1 MTQTAASIRISVV
14 IPAYNRQ
21 RWLGRAIDSVLS
33 QERPADEIIVVDDG
47 STDGTGQVASGYGK
61 RIRYIRQDNAGPSAA
76 RNAGIAAATG
86 NWIAF
91 LDADDQWLPH
101 KLRLQTEHLCRHP
114 ELLWTTGNY
123 IECLCQS
130 DYKAPAL
137 TEERCRKTLGSG
149 QILDDYLR
157 TFAAG
162 FTGNTDTML
171 IRRDLLEEAGG
182 FPVDQRRFEDL
193 DLWLKIAY
201 RHPQVGFLS
210 TPLAIYHLEAGEHI
224 SVECEG
230 AKTAVDLI
238 GRHLKLAAE
247 LGRLEAF
254 RPLAAV
260 QLKRWMRGMLFDR
273 RQAGQIRRILEEF
286 PDLLAFRV
294 RCSYYLLTI
303 FPSVT
308 SVGCHT
314 LSKIVRLFGLRRRA
328 IRKPVPQNH
337 NLRK

>member
-1 MTQTAASIRISVV
+1 
-14 IPAYNRQ
+14 
-21 RWLGRAIDSVLS
+21 
-33 QERPADEIIVVDDG
+33 
-47 STDGTGQVASGYGK
+47 
-61 RIRYIRQDNAGPSAA
+61 
-76 RNAGIAAATG
+76 
-86 NWIAF
+86 
-91 LDADDQWLPH
+91 
-101 KLRLQTEHLCRHP
+101 
-114 ELLWTTGNY
+114 
-123 IECLCQS
+123 
-130 DYKAPAL
+130 
-137 TEERCRKTLGSG
+137 
-149 QILDDYLR
+149 
-157 TFAAG
+157 
-162 FTGNTDTML
+162 ML
-171 IRRDLLEEAGG
+171 IRRDLLKRPAASRLTSRLRIWICGLKSPIGIRRLIFIDSAG
-182 FPVDQRRFEDL
+182 
-193 DLWLKIAY
+193 
-201 RHPQVGFLS
+201 HLS
-210 TPLAIYHLEAGEHI
+210 FEAGEHI